1 MRFFKF
7 GAVGVVNTAITFVVF
22 NLVVLGL
29 DASAVVG
36 NLVGYSVGFANSFW
50 LNRRW
55 TFGDRPDLPVRR
67 TMGRF
72 AIVYLLSL
80 GLSTALVWVLERA
93 FLASSLVDSVSRALA
108 LNAIEAVAVL
118 LAFVVNYLLAERW
131 AFGEGSVALQEEE

>member
-50 LNRRW
+50 LNRMW
-55 TFGDRPDLPVRR
+55 TFGDRPDLPARR

-72 AIVYLLSL
+72 ALVYLLSL

-93 FLASSLVDSVSRALA
+93 FLASSLVDSVSRVLA

-118 LAFVVNYLLAERW
+118 LAFVVNYLLAARW
-131 AFGEGSVALQEEE
+131 AFDEGPVAPQEEE